1 VRRPLT
7 RRLLALV
14 IAVAFALD
22 AAILAVAGYAHAART
37 HVQVELVAEHVAIQI
52 FVDCRLAYYYRSTG
66 PARITYDLRWLD
78 RGDILTFQVRGLKS
92 PGYFRLS
99 FLHDSERVSAA
110 ARGESG
116 RPVLIGPA
124 RVAVAES
131 WTVDGRNIGEQGC
144 QADAA
149 QQLPFA
155 ASTGG
160 AWTRGTWLFGAADAL
175 AGVIPW
181 VLAAI
186 GALAVAG
193 GALADRLRERSTRVG
208 IAARVLFASASLA
221 VAVVLAVAPADFAAA
236 FALCA
241 AAGGASLFVALVWLL
256 GEDVKRWAA
265 RLGCLETAAAIA
277 RFDDR
282 SLYGATRG
290 LKDPRGD
297 GDAPRVEGGEGA
309 TTAGGI

>member
-1 VRRPLT
+1 MSRRPLT

-14 IAVAFALD
+14 IAFALALD
-22 AAILAVAGYAHAART
+22 IATLALAGYAHVART

-52 FVDCRLAYYYRSTG
+52 FVDCRLAYYFRSTG
-66 PARITYDLRWLD
+66 PAHVTYDLRWLD
-78 RGDILTFQVRGLKS
+78 RSDILTFQVRGLKS

-99 FLHDSERVSAA
+99 FLHDSNRVSAA

-116 RPVLIGPA
+116 HPVLIGPA

-131 WTVDGRNIGEQGC
+131 WTVDGRNIGEEGC
-144 QADAA
+144 QVDAA

-160 AWTRGTWLFGAADAL
+160 AWRRGTWLLGAADAL

-193 GALADRLRERSTRVG
+193 GALADRLHERSTRVG
-208 IAARVLFASASLA
+208 IAARALFASASLA
-221 VAVVLAVAPADFAAA
+221 VAVVLAVATVDFTVA

-241 AAGGASLFVALVWLL
+241 AVGGVSLLVALVWLL
-256 GEDVKRWAA
+256 REDVRRWAA
-265 RLGCLETAAAIA
+265 V
-277 RFDDR
+277 
-282 SLYGATRG
+282 G
-290 LKDPRGD
+290 LP
-297 GDAPRVEGGEGA
+297 
-309 TTAGGI
+309 